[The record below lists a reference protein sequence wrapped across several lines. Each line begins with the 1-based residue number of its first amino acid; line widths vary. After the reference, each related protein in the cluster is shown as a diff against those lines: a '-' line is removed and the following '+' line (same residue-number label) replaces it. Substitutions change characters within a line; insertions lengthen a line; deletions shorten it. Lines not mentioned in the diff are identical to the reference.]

1 MVEADARL
9 PLFRYRARDPAT
21 GRISVGE
28 TRGPD
33 TYTVRSGLRSIGLEI
48 VEVEP
53 IQPRLR
59 VPAWWAGRMAGIR
72 RSRHRA
78 QRADVAD
85 ALSSLIGVGIPL
97 ERALADLAGSTVRDD
112 AERRMLADLRDAI
125 RAGETLDQAAAR
137 HPDWFDEVDTAVLAV
152 GHRSGELERVLADL
166 SRSHQRV
173 ADTGHRL
180 VMALSYPLLL
190 LVAAVAVV
198 LFIGNQTLPQ
208 LIRILRESHVAV
220 PALTQAVQL
229 TGQIA
234 LTWCWLIVPAVIG
247 AVIAV
252 RSAVARLDPQR
263 GLRLRLSRLPWNR
276 ARQRLRVAAIA
287 GVLSQLLRS
296 GVGLAEAL
304 DVAGRTASEKPMRD
318 LLAACAAGVRRGEPL
333 SATVSASP
341 LLDPEFAQ
349 LLRVG
354 EQTGELAAMC
364 ARITERY
371 ERAAQRSI
379 DRLAA
384 FLEPVAILIMAAII
398 GTVVM
403 AAILPLLALGD
414 IL

>member
-1 MVEADARL
+1 
-9 PLFRYRARDPAT
+9 
-21 GRISVGE
+21 
-28 TRGPD
+28 
-33 TYTVRSGLRSIGLEI
+33 
-48 VEVEP
+48 
-53 IQPRLR
+53 
-59 VPAWWAGRMAGIR
+59 
-72 RSRHRA
+72 
-78 QRADVAD
+78 
-85 ALSSLIGVGIPL
+85 
-97 ERALADLAGSTVRDD
+97 
-112 AERRMLADLRDAI
+112 
-125 RAGETLDQAAAR
+125 
-137 HPDWFDEVDTAVLAV
+137 
-152 GHRSGELERVLADL
+152 
-166 SRSHQRV
+166 
-173 ADTGHRL
+173 
-180 VMALSYPLLL
+180 MALSYPLLL